1 MPHHIHS
8 GAKVDEPRQEEVK
21 SFFFFFYGLI
31 DQISNEFRQQLSCLL
46 SLNRL
51 IITYEAWDVLYQ
63 TK

>member
-21 SFFFFFYGLI
+21 SFFFFYGLI

>member
-1 MPHHIHS
+1 MNQ
-8 GAKVDEPRQEEVK
+8 GKRK
-21 SFFFFFYGLI
+21 LNLFFFFYGLI